1 MSAYDLLASEQ
12 TVHVL
17 STTDV
22 IDAVRATI
30 QSPGHGIVA
39 ASIVPQTI
47 WGTVAGTQQLEQ
59 VAFDVDWLIDNTAAI
74 SAIGNQSID
83 DNGLLQQVVTFT
95 VGYTPPGSTNPP
107 LTATVDVPMPW
118 LEELIPANSPPPH
131 PGLDAAIAVIHA
143 AEANLKAMAGA

>member
-1 MSAYDLLASEQ
+1 MAYSLLASES

-30 QSPGHGIVA
+30 QSPSHGVIA
-39 ASIVPQTI
+39 SSIVPETI
-47 WGTVAGTQQLEQ
+47 WGTTAGSDQLQQ

-74 SAIGNQSID
+74 AAIGNQSID
-83 DNGLLQQVVTFT
+83 ANGLLQQVVTFT
-95 VGYTPPGSTNPP
+95 VGYTPAGSTAPP

-118 LEELIPANSPPPH
+118 LEEVIAANSPPPH
-131 PGLDAAIAVIHA
+131 PGLDAAIAMVNA
-143 AEANLKAMAGA
+143 AEETLKAMAGA